1 MCEIDSIVSLVPK
14 KKKETKKLP
23 SLFLKTGKQFHNNKS
38 YSNPKSII
46 SNKFN
51 KFFTDKK
58 EILKKK
64 KNLSHQ
70 NFEKININQILTEDE
85 KENNNNK
92 KSNNNIKVLSEKD
105 LITEEEEEPTTPL
118 MKLQKAKK
126 PNYLMKSDFIKN
138 KSHTPQEKL
147 FQNNL
152 CPIYDFYKMEA
163 ELNANT
169 SKNKE
174 NPKEQN
180 NKKTSFTQYFNSYNS
195 SLNLI
200 KNKEIRESEQINSIK
215 ELEPE
220 NITVN
225 NEEENNFEYNK
236 NFFEKNLGENTPVS
250 IGDAFS
256 PMNDLFD
263 ENIFKS
269 ENNYNKSPHNYKQ
282 MNVNININNNQQN
295 NNIHYH
301 FPYII
306 NNVNSG
312 NTNNNYYFNNNN
324 DINDYNTKEYIK
336 EKINNEINN
345 MNFQIN
351 EQNYQNEYNNE
362 NINNI
367 INIKQNMYKNNSNV
381 FNQMNNN
388 NNNNVNNNYQ
398 INLENNNNMNNNEN
412 EINQINMNLNSNI
425 DFMKLNQIIQLKQ
438 NLDNYLSQYQEANNN
453 TNFNNQ
459 FNNNYINKNLY
470 KHKNFGKNNKMKRF
484 NNIINNNN
492 LNYLQMMQNYNNNSF
507 INNYFT
513 NFNQE
518 NMFFNNNN
526 NNQYSNQNQQ
536 IYSNNYNPYQNNLI
550 NNLNLNNFHPNNIQN
565 NLNIEQI
572 LLNMP
577 KYELAEKCYIFS
589 QYQNGCR
596 YLQDYLTEN
605 ANDKDLIKAIF
616 EKVLEHIKDLSK
628 GQFSHYF
635 VKKILTLLDEVQ
647 IFQLI
652 QFLSPVIE
660 DISTNQYGTKVIQDL
675 IDIINTEKE
684 YFFLLKILTP
694 YIKELIIDL
703 NGMQIVYKLI
713 TKHKNVQIIENI
725 ICTNIKEISLSKKGS
740 NFLIKYFEFADE
752 ESTLN
757 IKKCILLN
765 LTDII
770 TDQFGN
776 YIIQCILL
784 KYNSD
789 IVKDFVEEIKNN
801 IIYFSNNKFASN
813 AVEKCFQREDIK
825 NDIIELFMKKEIF
838 EKIILDKFGNYVV
851 QKAIAS
857 GNDNQKKILI
867 DLLISFIPK
876 LKNKYFGQKLLSK
889 IEFYYPNFFH
899 NYN

>member
-200 KNKEIRESEQINSIK
+200 KNKETRESEQINSIK

-306 NNVNSG
+306 C
-312 NTNNNYYFNNNN
+312 
-324 DINDYNTKEYIK
+324 K
-336 EKINNEINN
+336 
-345 MNFQIN
+345 
-351 EQNYQNEYNNE
+351 
-362 NINNI
+362 
-367 INIKQNMYKNNSNV
+367 
-381 FNQMNNN
+381 
-388 NNNNVNNNYQ
+388 
-398 INLENNNNMNNNEN
+398 
-412 EINQINMNLNSNI
+412 
-425 DFMKLNQIIQLKQ
+425 
-438 NLDNYLSQYQEANNN
+438 
-453 TNFNNQ
+453 
-459 FNNNYINKNLY
+459 
-470 KHKNFGKNNKMKRF
+470 
-484 NNIINNNN
+484 
-492 LNYLQMMQNYNNNSF
+492 
-507 INNYFT
+507 
-513 NFNQE
+513 
-518 NMFFNNNN
+518 
-526 NNQYSNQNQQ
+526 
-536 IYSNNYNPYQNNLI
+536 
-550 NNLNLNNFHPNNIQN
+550 
-565 NLNIEQI
+565 
-572 LLNMP
+572 
-577 KYELAEKCYIFS
+577 
-589 QYQNGCR
+589 
-596 YLQDYLTEN
+596 
-605 ANDKDLIKAIF
+605 
-616 EKVLEHIKDLSK
+616 
-628 GQFSHYF
+628 
-635 VKKILTLLDEVQ
+635 
-647 IFQLI
+647 
-652 QFLSPVIE
+652 
-660 DISTNQYGTKVIQDL
+660 
-675 IDIINTEKE
+675 
-684 YFFLLKILTP
+684 
-694 YIKELIIDL
+694 
-703 NGMQIVYKLI
+703 
-713 TKHKNVQIIENI
+713 
-725 ICTNIKEISLSKKGS
+725 
-740 NFLIKYFEFADE
+740 
-752 ESTLN
+752 
-757 IKKCILLN
+757 
-765 LTDII
+765 
-770 TDQFGN
+770 
-776 YIIQCILL
+776 
-784 KYNSD
+784 
-789 IVKDFVEEIKNN
+789 
-801 IIYFSNNKFASN
+801 
-813 AVEKCFQREDIK
+813 
-825 NDIIELFMKKEIF
+825 
-838 EKIILDKFGNYVV
+838 
-851 QKAIAS
+851 
-857 GNDNQKKILI
+857 
-867 DLLISFIPK
+867 
-876 LKNKYFGQKLLSK
+876 
-889 IEFYYPNFFH
+889 
-899 NYN
+899 